1 MPDSILK
8 KAMQYISTRNSKKTF
23 SFKDVFL
30 NALAPDGGLFVP
42 QNIPFF
48 SIKELNELKKLS
60 YNDLAAKIIIKFCS
74 EEFEENELKEIV
86 EKSYKS
92 FRSKETVILKK
103 YEDIYLLELF
113 HGPTLAF
120 KDIALQVIGN
130 MYEKFLLT
138 QKNKINIVVATS
150 GDTGSAAINAIKGR
164 NKLNIFVLHPQ
175 NKISEVQRKL
185 MTTVKENNVFNIAVK
200 GNFDDCQNLVKSMF
214 VDNEFK
220 NKINMSGVN
229 SINWA
234 RIISQIVYYFYAF
247 FKIEEKEKKINFSVP
262 TGNFGDVY
270 AGYISKRMG
279 LSINKLIVATNR
291 NDILKRVINTGEY
304 KIEDVVETISPSMD
318 IQVASNFERLI
329 FDINSNDDSN
339 VKEKMKNLKEQK
351 FFKIDNNQLKSIKHD
366 FVSESLSEKETQNF
380 IKNFYNKFNVILD
393 PHTAVGHGVLNKISS
408 EGINVVLA
416 TAHPCKFP
424 EAINKAIGL
433 KPNLPKELD
442 YIMSAKEN
450 YDLIP
455 NNLDKIKNYILEK
468 I

>member
-1 MPDSILK
+1 MK
-8 KAMQYISTRNSKKTF
+8 YISTRNSKKTF

-30 NALAPDGGLFVP
+30 NALASDGGLFVP

-130 MYEKFLLT
+130 MYEKFLLN

-200 GNFDDCQNLVKSMF
+200 GNFDDCQNLVKLMF

-247 FKIEEKEKKINFSVP
+247 FKIEEKEKKVNFSVP

-279 LSINKLIVATNR
+279 LPINKLIVATNR

-329 FDINSNDDSN
+329 FDINSNDDLN

-351 FFKIDNNQLKSIKHD
+351 FFRIDKNQLKSIKQD

-380 IKNFYNKFNVILD
+380 IKNFYNKFKIILD
-393 PHTAVGHGVLNKISS
+393 PHTAVGYGVLNKISS

-455 NNLDKIKNYILEK
+455 NNLDKIKNHILEK

>member
-1 MPDSILK
+1 MK
-8 KAMQYISTRNSKKTF
+8 YISTRNSKKTF
-23 SFKDVFL
+23 SFKDIFL

-130 MYEKFLLT
+130 MYEKFLLN

-200 GNFDDCQNLVKSMF
+200 GNFDDCQNLVKLMF

-234 RIISQIVYYFYAF
+234 RIISQVVYYFYAF
-247 FKIEEKEKKINFSVP
+247 FKIEEKGKKINFSVP

-279 LSINKLIVATNR
+279 LPINKLIVATNR

-329 FDINSNDDSN
+329 FDINSNDDLN

-351 FFKIDNNQLKSIKHD
+351 FFRIDKNQLKSIKQD
-366 FVSESLSEKETQNF
+366 FISESLSEKETQNF
-380 IKNFYNKFNVILD
+380 IKNFYNKFKIILD
-393 PHTAVGHGVLNKISS
+393 PHTAVGYGVLNKISS

-424 EAINKAIGL
+424 KAINKAIGL

-450 YDLIP
+450 YDIIP
-455 NNLDKIKNYILEK
+455 NNLDKIKSHILEK

>member
-1 MPDSILK
+1 MK
-8 KAMQYISTRNSKKTF
+8 YISTRNSKKTF

-130 MYEKFLLT
+130 MYEKFLLN

-247 FKIEEKEKKINFSVP
+247 FKIEEKEKKVIFSVP

-279 LSINKLIVATNR
+279 LPINKLIVATNR

-329 FDINSNDDSN
+329 FDINSNDDLN

-393 PHTAVGHGVLNKISS
+393 PHTAVGYGVLNKISS

-455 NNLDKIKNYILEK
+455 NNLDKIKSHILRK

>member
-1 MPDSILK
+1 MK
-8 KAMQYISTRNSKKTF
+8 YISTRNSKKTF

-130 MYEKFLLT
+130 MYEKFLLN

-200 GNFDDCQNLVKSMF
+200 GNFDDCQNLVKLMF

-247 FKIEEKEKKINFSVP
+247 FKIEEKGKKINFSVP

-279 LSINKLIVATNR
+279 LPINKLIVATNR

-351 FFKIDNNQLKSIKHD
+351 FFRIDKNQLKSIKQD

-380 IKNFYNKFNVILD
+380 IKNFYNKFKIILD
-393 PHTAVGHGVLNKISS
+393 PHTAVGYGVLNKISS

-455 NNLDKIKNYILEK
+455 NNLDKIKNHILEK